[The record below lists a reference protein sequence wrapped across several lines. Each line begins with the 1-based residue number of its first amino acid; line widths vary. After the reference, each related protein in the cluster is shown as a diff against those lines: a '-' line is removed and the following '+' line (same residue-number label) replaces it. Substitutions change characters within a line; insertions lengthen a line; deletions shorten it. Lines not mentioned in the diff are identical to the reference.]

1 MVSDKSLEIAR
12 KYSVLHQKLSPNN
25 KLFLEIMTYAFLATN
40 GKGTAT
46 NIEKISTTKLVDQ
59 KSVKQVQYIVT
70 VDLEEG

>member
-12 KYSVLHQKLSPNN
+12 KYSALHRKLSTTN
-25 KLFLEIMTYAFLATN
+25 KLFLEVMTYAFLATN
-40 GKGTAT
+40 GKGTAA

-59 KSVKQVQYIVT
+59 KPVKQVQYILT

>member
-12 KYSVLHQKLSPNN
+12 KYSALHRKMSPNN
-25 KLFLEIMTYAFLATN
+25 KIFLEVMTYAFLATN
-40 GKGTAT
+40 GKGLAA

-59 KSVKQVQYIVT
+59 KTVKQVQYVVT

>member
-12 KYSVLHQKLSPNN
+12 KYSALHRKMSPNN
-25 KLFLEIMTYAFLATN
+25 KLFLEVMTYAFLAAN
-40 GKGTAT
+40 GKGTAA

-59 KSVKQVQYIVT
+59 KTVKQVQYVVT

>member
-12 KYSVLHQKLSPNN
+12 KYSALHRKLSPNN
-25 KLFLEIMTYAFLATN
+25 KLFLEVMTYAFLATN
-40 GKGTAT
+40 GKGTAA

-59 KSVKQVQYIVT
+59 KSVKQVRYIVT